1 MFSDNN
7 RISTRQVFRLFVF
20 DFIGM
25 STLVLPGVLAQL
37 NGCDGLF
44 AIALGGILSSV
55 YLWYLAKVMR
65 EMDGELTSYMKKSFP
80 VWVYV
85 VLAALLL
92 IHCIIEAG
100 YGAYVFADVMKKS
113 LVGEESYTLILVLIL
128 LVTAYAIRSGIE
140 SRARVYEVLFWIL
153 FVPLLIMFVI
163 AANDVDFSY
172 MGPFFTHSVSSVAD
186 GGFEVFCYLTPL
198 FLVLFLPAYVKKKSR
213 KKMIASVY
221 AALWFAVIVLLIMY
235 MILLGNFGDRALG
248 TMQYP
253 AVILMS
259 NIHLRGGFVKR
270 LDAFMIAIWF
280 FTLFALVGVF
290 LFYAEK
296 ILYQLLPGGKNE
308 KTEKTSEQKKGRMDW
323 KKWGTLGGVLVLTF
337 LVAEWFCYGD
347 LTEWYIAYM
356 RWLGVPFLVLFPLVI
371 LVVGKTK
378 RKRTVVNGILFV
390 LCFAGTM
397 QLAGCGATELED
409 RCFPMLA
416 AVDKEDT
423 QILFSYGFPE
433 LSQKE
438 NTDLAEAKV
447 SAAMSSGANFAE
459 ALHVYEGQLNKVAD
473 CNHMKVLVIGQRFV
487 EDEAHFTEM
496 LSYLREKELYPR
508 NTYVCFTDTADDL
521 YEIEE
526 NLPEDLGSYIEAYL
540 QNHETE
546 KQIRLLNL
554 GILLDEQLN
563 QRQVLQFPYLTV
575 QNQAIVWESNYVI
588 NHGKPAGRKIIDG

>member
-7 RISTRQVFRLFVF
+7 RISTRQIFRLFVF

-44 AIALGGILSSV
+44 AIVAGGGLSSV
-55 YLWYLAKVMR
+55 YLWYLARVMR
-65 EMDGELTSYMKKSFP
+65 EMDGELTSYMKKSLS
-80 VWVYV
+80 VWLSV
-85 VLAALLL
+85 VLGVLLL

-128 LVTAYAIRSGIE
+128 VVTAYAIRSGIE

-153 FVPLLIMFVI
+153 FVPLLIMLVI

-172 MGPFFTHSVSSVAD
+172 MGPVFTHSVSSVAD

-198 FLVLFLPAYVKKKSR
+198 FLVLFFPAYVKKKSR

-337 LVAEWFCYGD
+337 LVAEWFCYGN

-356 RWLGVPFLVLFPLVI
+356 RWLGVPFLVLFPLLI
-371 LVVGKTK
+371 LVVGKAK
-378 RKRTVVNGILFV
+378 RKRTVVNGILLV
-390 LCFAGTM
+390 LCLAGTM
-397 QLAGCGATELED
+397 QLTGCGATELED
-409 RCFPMLA
+409 RCFPMMA
-416 AVDKEDT
+416 AVDKNDT

-447 SAAMSSGANFAE
+447 NAAMSSGANFAE
-459 ALHVYEGQLNKVAD
+459 ALHEYEGQLSKAAD
-473 CNHMKVLVIGQRFV
+473 CNHMKVLVIGQQFA

-521 YEIEE
+521 YAIEE

-540 QNHETE
+540 QNHESE

-575 QNQAIVWESNYVI
+575 QNQAMVWESNYVI
-588 NHGKPAGRKIIDG
+588 DHGEPAGRKIIDG

>member
-7 RISTRQVFRLFVF
+7 RISTRQIFRLFVF

-44 AIALGGILSSV
+44 AIVAGGGLSSV
-55 YLWYLAKVMR
+55 YLWYLARVMR
-65 EMDGELTSYMKKSFP
+65 EMDGELTSYMKKSLP
-80 VWVYV
+80 VWLSV
-85 VLAALLL
+85 VLGVLLL

-198 FLVLFLPAYVKKKSR
+198 FLVLFFPAYVKKKSR

-296 ILYQLLPGGKNE
+296 ILYQLIPGRKNE

-337 LVAEWFCYGD
+337 LVAEWFCYGN

-356 RWLGVPFLVLFPLVI
+356 RWLGVPFLVLFPLLI
-371 LVVGKTK
+371 LVVGKAK
-378 RKRTVVNGILFV
+378 RKRTVVNGILLG
-390 LCFAGTM
+390 LCLAGTI
-397 QLAGCGATELED
+397 QLTGCGATELED
-409 RCFPMLA
+409 RCFPMMA
-416 AVDKEDT
+416 AVDKNDT

-447 SAAMSSGANFAE
+447 NAAMSSGANFAE
-459 ALHVYEGQLNKVAD
+459 ALHEYEGQLSKAAD
-473 CNHMKVLVIGQRFV
+473 CNHMKVLVIGQQFA

-521 YEIEE
+521 YAIEE

-540 QNHETE
+540 QNHESE

-575 QNQAIVWESNYVI
+575 RDQAMVWESNYVI
-588 NHGKPAGRKIIDG
+588 DHGEPAGRKIIDG

>member
-44 AIALGGILSSV
+44 AIVAGGGLSSV
-55 YLWYLAKVMR
+55 YLWYLARVMR
-65 EMDGELTSYMKKSFP
+65 EMDGELTSYMKKSLP
-80 VWVYV
+80 VWLYV
-85 VLAALLL
+85 VLGVLLL

-198 FLVLFLPAYVKKKSR
+198 FLVLFFPAYVKKKSR
-213 KKMIASVY
+213 KKMIAAVY

-235 MILLGNFGDRALG
+235 SILLGNFGDRALG

-296 ILYQLLPGGKNE
+296 ILYQLLPGRENGKISEE
-308 KTEKTSEQKKGRMDW
+308 KKDRMDW
-323 KKWGTLGGVLVLTF
+323 KKWWTLGGVLILTF
-337 LVAEWFCYGD
+337 LVAEWFCYGN

-356 RWLGVPFLVLFPLVI
+356 RWLGVPFLVLFPLLI
-371 LVVGKTK
+371 LVVGKAK
-378 RKRTVVNGILFV
+378 RKRSVVNGILLVFC
-390 LCFAGTM
+390 LAGTM
-397 QLAGCGATELED
+397 QLTGCGATELED
-409 RCFPMLA
+409 RCFPMMA
-416 AVDKEDT
+416 AVDKDDT

-447 SAAMSSGANFAE
+447 NAAMSSGANFAE
-459 ALHVYEGQLNKVAD
+459 ALHVYEGQLSKAAD
-473 CNHMKVLVIGQRFV
+473 CNHMKVLVIGQQFA

-521 YEIEE
+521 YAIEE
-526 NLPEDLGSYIEAYL
+526 NLPEDLGAYIEAYL
-540 QNHETE
+540 QNHESE

-575 QNQAIVWESNYVI
+575 RDQAIVWESNYVI
-588 NHGKPAGRKIIDG
+588 DHGEPAGRKIIDG

>member
-55 YLWYLAKVMR
+55 YLWYLTKVMR

-85 VLAALLL
+85 VMAALLL

-198 FLVLFLPAYVKKKSR
+198 FLVLFFPAYVKKKSR

-459 ALHVYEGQLNKVAD
+459 ALHVYEGQLNKVVD

-540 QNHETE
+540 QNHESE
-546 KQIRLLNL
+546 KQIHLLNL

>member
-1 MFSDNN
+1 
-7 RISTRQVFRLFVF
+7 
-20 DFIGM
+20 
-25 STLVLPGVLAQL
+25 
-37 NGCDGLF
+37 
-44 AIALGGILSSV
+44 
-55 YLWYLAKVMR
+55 
-65 EMDGELTSYMKKSFP
+65 
-80 VWVYV
+80 
-85 VLAALLL
+85 
-92 IHCIIEAG
+92 
-100 YGAYVFADVMKKS
+100 
-113 LVGEESYTLILVLIL
+113 
-128 LVTAYAIRSGIE
+128 
-140 SRARVYEVLFWIL
+140 
-153 FVPLLIMFVI
+153 MFVI

-198 FLVLFLPAYVKKKSR
+198 FLVLFFPSYVKKKSR
-213 KKMIASVY
+213 KKMIGAVC

-347 LTEWYIAYM
+347 LTEWYIVYM
-356 RWLGVPFLVLFPLVI
+356 RWLGVPFLVLFPLLI

-447 SAAMSSGANFAE
+447 NAAMSSGANFAE
-459 ALHVYEGQLNKVAD
+459 ALHEYEGQLSKAAD
-473 CNHMKVLVIGQRFV
+473 CNHMKVLVIGQQFA

-521 YEIEE
+521 YAIEE

-540 QNHETE
+540 QNHESE

-575 QNQAIVWESNYVI
+575 RDQAMVWESNYVI
-588 NHGKPAGRKIIDG
+588 DHGEPAGRKIIDG

>member
-7 RISTRQVFRLFVF
+7 RISTRQIFRLFVF

-44 AIALGGILSSV
+44 AIVAGGGLSSV
-55 YLWYLAKVMR
+55 YLWYLARVMR
-65 EMDGELTSYMKKSFP
+65 EMDGELTSYMKKSLS
-80 VWVYV
+80 VWLSV
-85 VLAALLL
+85 VLGVLLL
-92 IHCIIEAG
+92 MHCIIEAG

-198 FLVLFLPAYVKKKSR
+198 FLVLFFPAYVKQKSR

-378 RKRTVVNGILFV
+378 RKRTVVNGILLV
-390 LCFAGTM
+390 LCLAGTM
-397 QLAGCGATELED
+397 QLTGCGATELED
-409 RCFPMLA
+409 RCFPMMA
-416 AVDKEDT
+416 AVDKNDT

-447 SAAMSSGANFAE
+447 NAAMSSGANFAE
-459 ALHVYEGQLNKVAD
+459 ALHEYEGQLSKAAD
-473 CNHMKVLVIGQRFV
+473 CNHMKVLVIGQQFV
-487 EDEAHFTEM
+487 ENEAHFTEM

-508 NTYVCFTDTADDL
+508 NTYVCFTDTAGDL
-521 YEIEE
+521 YAIEE

-540 QNHETE
+540 QNHESE

-575 QNQAIVWESNYVI
+575 QNQAMVWESNYVI
-588 NHGKPAGRKIIDG
+588 DHGEPAGRKIIDG

>member
-80 VWVYV
+80 VWLYV

-198 FLVLFLPAYVKKKSR
+198 FLVLFFPSYVKKKSR

-308 KTEKTSEQKKGRMDW
+308 KTEKTEKTSEQKKGRMDW

-356 RWLGVPFLVLFPLVI
+356 R
-371 LVVGKTK
+371 
-378 RKRTVVNGILFV
+378 
-390 LCFAGTM
+390 
-397 QLAGCGATELED
+397 
-409 RCFPMLA
+409 
-416 AVDKEDT
+416 
-423 QILFSYGFPE
+423 
-433 LSQKE
+433 
-438 NTDLAEAKV
+438 
-447 SAAMSSGANFAE
+447 
-459 ALHVYEGQLNKVAD
+459 
-473 CNHMKVLVIGQRFV
+473 
-487 EDEAHFTEM
+487 
-496 LSYLREKELYPR
+496 EKELYPR

-540 QNHETE
+540 QNHESE

>member
-7 RISTRQVFRLFVF
+7 RISTRQIFRLFVF

-44 AIALGGILSSV
+44 AIVAGGGLSSV
-55 YLWYLAKVMR
+55 YLWYLARVMR
-65 EMDGELTSYMKKSFP
+65 EMDGEPTSYMKKSLS
-80 VWVYV
+80 VWLSV
-85 VLAALLL
+85 VLGVLLL
-92 IHCIIEAG
+92 MHCIIEAG

-198 FLVLFLPAYVKKKSR
+198 FLVLFFPAYVKQKSR

-235 MILLGNFGDRALG
+235 MILLGNFGNRALG

-337 LVAEWFCYGD
+337 LVAEWFCYGN

-356 RWLGVPFLVLFPLVI
+356 RWLGVPFLVLFPLLI
-371 LVVGKTK
+371 LVVGKAK
-378 RKRTVVNGILFV
+378 RKRTVVNGILLV
-390 LCFAGTM
+390 LCLAGTM
-397 QLAGCGATELED
+397 QLTGCGATELED
-409 RCFPMLA
+409 RCFPMMA
-416 AVDKEDT
+416 AVDKNDT

-447 SAAMSSGANFAE
+447 NAAMSSGANFAE
-459 ALHVYEGQLNKVAD
+459 ALHEYEGQLSKTAD
-473 CNHMKVLVIGQRFV
+473 CNHMKVLVIGQQFA

-521 YEIEE
+521 YAIEE

-540 QNHETE
+540 QNHESE

-575 QNQAIVWESNYVI
+575 RDQAMVWESNYVI
-588 NHGKPAGRKIIDG
+588 DHGEPAGRKTIDG

>member
-7 RISTRQVFRLFVF
+7 RISTRQIFRLFVF

-44 AIALGGILSSV
+44 AIVAGGGLSSV
-55 YLWYLAKVMR
+55 YLWYLARVMR
-65 EMDGELTSYMKKSFP
+65 EMDGELTSYMKKSLP
-80 VWVYV
+80 VWLSV
-85 VLAALLL
+85 VLGVLLL

-128 LVTAYAIRSGIE
+128 VVTAYAIRSGIE

-198 FLVLFLPAYVKKKSR
+198 FLVLFLPSYVKKKSR
-213 KKMIASVY
+213 KKMIGAVC

-235 MILLGNFGDRALG
+235 IILLGNFGDRALG

-280 FTLFALVGVF
+280 FTLFALVCVF

-296 ILYQLLPGGKNE
+296 ILYQLLPGRKNE
-308 KTEKTSEQKKGRMDW
+308 TTLEEKKDRTDW

-337 LVAEWFCYGD
+337 LVAEWFCYGN

-356 RWLGVPFLVLFPLVI
+356 RWLGVPFLVLFPLLI
-371 LVVGKTK
+371 LVVGKAK
-378 RKRTVVNGILFV
+378 RKRTVVNGILLG
-390 LCFAGTM
+390 LCLAGTI
-397 QLAGCGATELED
+397 QLTGCGATELED
-409 RCFPMLA
+409 RCFPMMA
-416 AVDKEDT
+416 AVDKNDT

-447 SAAMSSGANFAE
+447 NAAMSSGANFAE
-459 ALHVYEGQLNKVAD
+459 ALYEYEGQLSKAAD
-473 CNHMKVLVIGQRFV
+473 CNHMKVLVIGQQFA

-521 YEIEE
+521 YAIEE

-540 QNHETE
+540 QNHESE

-575 QNQAIVWESNYVI
+575 RDQAIVWESNYVI
-588 NHGKPAGRKIIDG
+588 DHGEPAGRKIIDG

>member
-25 STLVLPGVLAQL
+25 STLVLPGVLAQMT
-37 NGCDGLF
+37 GCDGLF
-44 AIALGGILSSV
+44 AILLGGGMSSI
-55 YLWYLAKVMR
+55 YLWYLARAMK
-65 EMDGELTSYMKKSFP
+65 EMDGDLTGYMKKSLP
-80 VWVYV
+80 VWLYFFLYV
-85 VLAALLL
+85 LL
-92 IHCIIEAG
+92 IVHCIIEAG

-113 LVGEESYTLILVLIL
+113 LVGEEAYTLILVLIL

-140 SRARVYEVLFWIL
+140 SRARVYEVLFWLL

-163 AANDVDFSY
+163 AANDVNFTY
-172 MGPFFTHSVSSVAD
+172 MGPFFVHSVSSVAD

-198 FLVLFLPAYVKKKSR
+198 FLVLFFPAYTKRKSR
-213 KKMIASVY
+213 QQMIAAVF
-221 AALWFAVIVLLIMY
+221 AALWFAVLVLLVMY
-235 MILLGNFGDRALG
+235 VILLSNFGDRALG

-296 ILYQLLPGGKNE
+296 ILYQLFPGRENE
-308 KTEKTSEQKKGRMDW
+308 KVSEKQKGGMDW

-337 LVAEWFCYGD
+337 LVAEWFYHGN

-356 RWLGVPFLVLFPLVI
+356 RWLGVPFLVFFPMLI
-371 LVVGKTK
+371 LVVGKAK
-378 RKRTVVNGILFV
+378 RKRTVVNGIVLV

-397 QLAGCGATELED
+397 QLTGCGATELED
-409 RCFPMLA
+409 RCFPMMA
-416 AVDKEDT
+416 AVDKDNT

-433 LSQKE
+433 LSQKD

-447 SAAMSSGANFAE
+447 SAAMGTGANFPE
-459 ALHVYEGQLNKVAD
+459 ALHKYEEQLSKAAD
-473 CNHMKVLVIGQRFV
+473 CNHMKVLVVGQKLA
-487 EDEAHFTEM
+487 EDEAHFTEL

-521 YEIEE
+521 YAIEK
-526 NLPEDLGSYIEAYL
+526 NLPQDLGSYIEAYL

-563 QRQVLQFPYLTV
+563 QRQVLQFPYLTM

-588 NHGKPAGRKIIDG
+588 DHGEPAGRIIIE

>member
-44 AIALGGILSSV
+44 AIVAGGGLSSV
-55 YLWYLAKVMR
+55 YLWYLARVMR
-65 EMDGELTSYMKKSFP
+65 EMDGELTSYMKKSLS
-80 VWVYV
+80 VWLAV
-85 VLAALLL
+85 VLGVLLL
-92 IHCIIEAG
+92 MHCIIEAG

-198 FLVLFLPAYVKKKSR
+198 FLVLFFPAYVKQKSR

-378 RKRTVVNGILFV
+378 RKRTVVNGILLV
-390 LCFAGTM
+390 LCLAGTM
-397 QLAGCGATELED
+397 QFTGCGATELED
-409 RCFPMLA
+409 RCFPMMA
-416 AVDKEDT
+416 AVDKNDT

-447 SAAMSSGANFAE
+447 NAAMSSGANFAE
-459 ALHVYEGQLNKVAD
+459 ALHEYEGQLSKAAD
-473 CNHMKVLVIGQRFV
+473 CNHMKVLVIGQQFV

-521 YEIEE
+521 YAIEK

-540 QNHETE
+540 QNHESE

-575 QNQAIVWESNYVI
+575 QNQAMVWESNYVI
-588 NHGKPAGRKIIDG
+588 DHGEPAGRKIIDG

>member
-7 RISTRQVFRLFVF
+7 RISTRQIFRLFVF

-44 AIALGGILSSV
+44 AIVAGGGLSSV
-55 YLWYLAKVMR
+55 YLWYLARVMR
-65 EMDGELTSYMKKSFP
+65 EMDGELTSYMKKSLS
-80 VWVYV
+80 VWLSV
-85 VLAALLL
+85 VLGVLLL
-92 IHCIIEAG
+92 MHCIIEAG

-198 FLVLFLPAYVKKKSR
+198 FLVLFFPSYVKKKSR
-213 KKMIASVY
+213 KKMIGAVC

-378 RKRTVVNGILFV
+378 RKRTVVNGILLV
-390 LCFAGTM
+390 LCLAGTM
-397 QLAGCGATELED
+397 QLTGCGATELED
-409 RCFPMLA
+409 RCFPMMA
-416 AVDKEDT
+416 AVDKNDT

-459 ALHVYEGQLNKVAD
+459 ALHEYEGQLSKAAD
-473 CNHMKVLVIGQRFV
+473 CNHMKVLVIGQQFA

-521 YEIEE
+521 YAIEE

-540 QNHETE
+540 QNHESE

-575 QNQAIVWESNYVI
+575 QNQAMVWESNYVI
-588 NHGKPAGRKIIDG
+588 DHGEPAGRKIIDG

>member
-7 RISTRQVFRLFVF
+7 RISTRQIFRLFVF

-44 AIALGGILSSV
+44 AIVAGGGLSSV
-55 YLWYLAKVMR
+55 YLWYLARVMR
-65 EMDGELTSYMKKSFP
+65 EMDGELTPYMKKSLS
-80 VWVYV
+80 VWLSV
-85 VLAALLL
+85 VLGVLLL
-92 IHCIIEAG
+92 MHCIIEAG

-198 FLVLFLPAYVKKKSR
+198 FLVLFFPAYVKQKSR

-378 RKRTVVNGILFV
+378 RKRTVVNGILLG
-390 LCFAGTM
+390 LCLAGTI
-397 QLAGCGATELED
+397 QLTGCGATELED
-409 RCFPMLA
+409 RCFPMMA
-416 AVDKEDT
+416 AVDKNDT

-447 SAAMSSGANFAE
+447 NAAMSSGANFAE
-459 ALHVYEGQLNKVAD
+459 ALHEYEGQLSKAAD
-473 CNHMKVLVIGQRFV
+473 CNHMKVLVIGQQFA

-521 YEIEE
+521 YAIEE

-540 QNHETE
+540 QNHESE

-575 QNQAIVWESNYVI
+575 QNQAMVWESNYVI
-588 NHGKPAGRKIIDG
+588 DHGEPAGRKIIDG

>member
-44 AIALGGILSSV
+44 AIVAGGGLSSV
-55 YLWYLAKVMR
+55 YLWYLARVMR
-65 EMDGELTSYMKKSFP
+65 EMDGELTSYMKKSLS
-80 VWVYV
+80 VWLSV
-85 VLAALLL
+85 VLGVLLL
-92 IHCIIEAG
+92 MHCIIEAG

-198 FLVLFLPAYVKKKSR
+198 FLVLFFPAYVKQKSR

-378 RKRTVVNGILFV
+378 RKRTVVNGILLV
-390 LCFAGTM
+390 LCLAGTM
-397 QLAGCGATELED
+397 QLTGCGATELED
-409 RCFPMLA
+409 RCFPMMA
-416 AVDKEDT
+416 AVDKNDT

-447 SAAMSSGANFAE
+447 NAAMSSGANFAE
-459 ALHVYEGQLNKVAD
+459 ALHEYEGQLSKAAD
-473 CNHMKVLVIGQRFV
+473 CNHMKVLVIGQQFV
-487 EDEAHFTEM
+487 EDEAYFTEM

-521 YEIEE
+521 YAIEE

-540 QNHETE
+540 QNHESE

-575 QNQAIVWESNYVI
+575 QNQAMVWESNYVI
-588 NHGKPAGRKIIDG
+588 DHGEPAGRKIIDG

>member
-7 RISTRQVFRLFVF
+7 RISTRQIFRLFVF

-44 AIALGGILSSV
+44 AIVAGGGLSSV
-55 YLWYLAKVMR
+55 YLWYLARVMR
-65 EMDGELTSYMKKSFP
+65 EMDGELTSYMKKSLS
-80 VWVYV
+80 VWLSV
-85 VLAALLL
+85 VLGVLLL
-92 IHCIIEAG
+92 MHCIIEAG

-128 LVTAYAIRSGIE
+128 VVTAYAIRSGIE

-198 FLVLFLPAYVKKKSR
+198 FLVLFFPLYVKKKSR
-213 KKMIASVY
+213 KKMIGAVC

-296 ILYQLLPGGKNE
+296 ILYQLLPGRE
-308 KTEKTSEQKKGRMDW
+308 TETTSEEKKDRMDW

-337 LVAEWFCYGD
+337 LVAEWFCYGN

-356 RWLGVPFLVLFPLVI
+356 RWLGVPFLVLFPLLI
-371 LVVGKTK
+371 LVVGKAK
-378 RKRTVVNGILFV
+378 RKRTVVNGILLV
-390 LCFAGTM
+390 LCLAGTM
-397 QLAGCGATELED
+397 QLTGCGATELED
-409 RCFPMLA
+409 RCFPMMA
-416 AVDKEDT
+416 AVDKNDT

-447 SAAMSSGANFAE
+447 NAAMSSGANFAE
-459 ALHVYEGQLNKVAD
+459 ALHEYEGQLSKAAD
-473 CNHMKVLVIGQRFV
+473 CNHMKVLVIGQQFA

-521 YEIEE
+521 YAIEE

-540 QNHETE
+540 QNHESE

-575 QNQAIVWESNYVI
+575 RDQAMVWESNYVI
-588 NHGKPAGRKIIDG
+588 DHGEPAGRKIIDG

>member
-1 MFSDNN
+1 
-7 RISTRQVFRLFVF
+7 
-20 DFIGM
+20 
-25 STLVLPGVLAQL
+25 
-37 NGCDGLF
+37 
-44 AIALGGILSSV
+44 
-55 YLWYLAKVMR
+55 
-65 EMDGELTSYMKKSFP
+65 
-80 VWVYV
+80 
-85 VLAALLL
+85 
-92 IHCIIEAG
+92 
-100 YGAYVFADVMKKS
+100 MKKS

-128 LVTAYAIRSGIE
+128 VVTAYAIRSGIE

-198 FLVLFLPAYVKKKSR
+198 FLVLFFPSYVKKKSR
-213 KKMIASVY
+213 KKMIGAVC

-235 MILLGNFGDRALG
+235 IILLGNFGDRALG

-296 ILYQLLPGGKNE
+296 ILYQLLPGRE
-308 KTEKTSEQKKGRMDW
+308 TETTSEEKKDRMDW

-337 LVAEWFCYGD
+337 LVAEWFCYGN

-356 RWLGVPFLVLFPLVI
+356 RWLGVPFLVLFPLLI
-371 LVVGKTK
+371 LVVGKAK
-378 RKRTVVNGILFV
+378 RKRTVVNGILLV
-390 LCFAGTM
+390 LCLAGTM
-397 QLAGCGATELED
+397 QLTGCGATELED
-409 RCFPMLA
+409 RCFPMMA
-416 AVDKEDT
+416 AVDKNDT

-447 SAAMSSGANFAE
+447 NAAMSSGANFAE
-459 ALHVYEGQLNKVAD
+459 ALHEYEGQLSKAAD
-473 CNHMKVLVIGQRFV
+473 CNHMKVLVIGQQFA

-521 YEIEE
+521 YAIEE

-540 QNHETE
+540 QNHESE

-563 QRQVLQFPYLTV
+563 QRQVLQFPHLTV
-575 QNQAIVWESNYVI
+575 QNQAMVWESNYVI
-588 NHGKPAGRKIIDG
+588 DHGEPAGRKIIDG

>member
-44 AIALGGILSSV
+44 AIVAGGGLSSV
-55 YLWYLAKVMR
+55 YLWYLARVMR
-65 EMDGELTSYMKKSFP
+65 EMDGELTSYMKKSLS
-80 VWVYV
+80 VWLSV
-85 VLAALLL
+85 VLGVLLL
-92 IHCIIEAG
+92 MHCIIEAG

-198 FLVLFLPAYVKKKSR
+198 FLVLFFPAYVKQKSR

-378 RKRTVVNGILFV
+378 RKRTVVNGILLV
-390 LCFAGTM
+390 LCLAGTM
-397 QLAGCGATELED
+397 QLTGCGATELED
-409 RCFPMLA
+409 RCFPMMA
-416 AVDKEDT
+416 AVDKNDT

-447 SAAMSSGANFAE
+447 NAAMSSGANFAE
-459 ALHVYEGQLNKVAD
+459 ALHEYEGQLSKAAD

-487 EDEAHFTEM
+487 EDEAYFTEM

-521 YEIEE
+521 YAIEE

-540 QNHETE
+540 QNHESE

-575 QNQAIVWESNYVI
+575 QNQAMVWESNYVI
-588 NHGKPAGRKIIDG
+588 NHGEPAGRKIIDG

>member
-7 RISTRQVFRLFVF
+7 RISTRQIFRLFAF

-44 AIALGGILSSV
+44 AIVAGGGLSSV
-55 YLWYLAKVMR
+55 YLWYLARVMR
-65 EMDGELTSYMKKSFP
+65 EMDGELTSYMKKSLS
-80 VWVYV
+80 VWLSV
-85 VLAALLL
+85 VLGVLLL
-92 IHCIIEAG
+92 MHCIIEAG

-198 FLVLFLPAYVKKKSR
+198 FLVLFFPAYVKKKSR

-337 LVAEWFCYGD
+337 LVAEWFCYGN

-356 RWLGVPFLVLFPLVI
+356 RWLGVPFLVLFPLLI
-371 LVVGKTK
+371 LVVGKAK
-378 RKRTVVNGILFV
+378 RKRTVVNGILLV
-390 LCFAGTM
+390 LCLAGTM
-397 QLAGCGATELED
+397 QLTGCGATELED
-409 RCFPMLA
+409 RCFPMMA
-416 AVDKEDT
+416 AVDKNDT

-447 SAAMSSGANFAE
+447 NAAMSSGANFAE
-459 ALHVYEGQLNKVAD
+459 ALHEYEGQLSKAAD
-473 CNHMKVLVIGQRFV
+473 CNHMKVLVIGQQFA

-521 YEIEE
+521 YAIEK

-540 QNHETE
+540 QNHESE

-575 QNQAIVWESNYVI
+575 RDQAMVWESNYVI
-588 NHGKPAGRKIIDG
+588 DHGEPAGRKIIDG

>member
-44 AIALGGILSSV
+44 AIVAGGGLSSV
-55 YLWYLAKVMR
+55 YLWYLARVMR
-65 EMDGELTSYMKKSFP
+65 EMDGELTSYMKKSLS
-80 VWVYV
+80 VWLSV
-85 VLAALLL
+85 VLGVLLL
-92 IHCIIEAG
+92 MHCIIEAG

-198 FLVLFLPAYVKKKSR
+198 FLVLFFPAYVKQKSR

-378 RKRTVVNGILFV
+378 RKRTVVNGILLV
-390 LCFAGTM
+390 LCLAGTM
-397 QLAGCGATELED
+397 QLIGCGATELED
-409 RCFPMLA
+409 RCFPMMA
-416 AVDKEDT
+416 AVDKNDT

-447 SAAMSSGANFAE
+447 NAAMSSGANFAE
-459 ALHVYEGQLNKVAD
+459 ALHEYEGQLSKAAD
-473 CNHMKVLVIGQRFV
+473 CNHMKVLVIGQQFV

-521 YEIEE
+521 YAIEK

-540 QNHETE
+540 QNHESE

-575 QNQAIVWESNYVI
+575 QNQAMVWESNYVI
-588 NHGKPAGRKIIDG
+588 DHGEPAGRKIIDG